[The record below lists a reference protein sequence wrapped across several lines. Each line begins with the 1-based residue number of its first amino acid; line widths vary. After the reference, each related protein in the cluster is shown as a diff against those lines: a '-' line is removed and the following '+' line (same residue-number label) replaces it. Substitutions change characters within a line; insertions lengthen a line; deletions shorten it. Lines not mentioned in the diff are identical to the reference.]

1 MITAEF
7 RAAYRDLLPQV
18 PVDDSFEQLLA
29 EIAASSA
36 ADAGPA
42 VPGA

>member
-18 PVDDSFEQLLA
+18 AADDTFEQLLA
-29 EIAASSA
+29 EIAADA

>member
-18 PVDDSFEQLLA
+18 AVDDSFEQLLA
-29 EIAASSA
+29 EIAN